1 MTLYIFTC
9 CKREEREVTIIK
21 KEITYT
27 YLDIN
32 GKLEGRVKSEEV
44 LDYKE
49 GEVIKVQIIS
59 EDKEGN
65 YVICSRRKIEERKHT
80 IENKI
85 KKLVMTLKKKIAKW
99 LKITANDIAE
109 IDGYAPKKF

>member
-1 MTLYIFTC
+1 MTDFNFEELLEGYLPEDPT
-9 CKREEREVTIIK
+9 RGEEREVTIIK

-44 LDYKE
+44 SEYKE

-59 EDKEGN
+59 ED
-65 YVICSRRKIEERKHT
+65 ISS
-80 IENKI
+80 
-85 KKLVMTLKKKIAKW
+85 
-99 LKITANDIAE
+99 ANHQHKPDQPE
-109 IDGYAPKKF
+109 Q